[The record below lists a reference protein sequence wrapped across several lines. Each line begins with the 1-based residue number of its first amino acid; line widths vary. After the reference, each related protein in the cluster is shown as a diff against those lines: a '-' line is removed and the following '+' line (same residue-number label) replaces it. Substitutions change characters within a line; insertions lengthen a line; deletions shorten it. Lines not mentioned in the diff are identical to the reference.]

1 MEYFILI
8 VLIILIIF
16 MFYFFRNKRESYI
29 NTNIYATRLLG
40 APRFVKLSKYGQIDK
55 VYKSPPLPEVEET
68 KCWALKGCPEWIPPF
83 NVCYRCA

>member
-1 MEYFILI
+1 MYI
-8 VLIILIIF
+8 IIF
-16 MFYFFRNKRESYI
+16 IFLILLFLIFLFYQNRESYI

-55 VYKSPPLPEVEET
+55 VYKSPPLPEVGET

-83 NVCYRCA
+83 NNCYRCA